1 MAHPP
6 TISPRSTPRW
16 QAQKAEVIAQANAQ
30 KAVLAKEVKSLRAE
44 LDRVGDSKLAG
55 GAPMIPLSE
64 GEQALADALKKRREF
79 EGPCPVFRWL
89 FALRKGE
96 RSVPRCPG
104 GVDVSFAFTLFFAKY
119 RSPHA
124 GTQGA
129 QAT

>member
-1 MAHPP
+1 MA
-6 TISPRSTPRW
+6 R
-16 QAQKAEVIAQANAQ
+16 KADKGRPNSIAQNKRARFDYFIEETIEAG
-30 KAVLAKEVKSLRAE
+30 LALEGWEVKSLRAE

-104 GVDVSFAFTLFFAKY
+104 GVDV
-119 RSPHA
+119 
-124 GTQGA
+124 
-129 QAT
+129 